1 MRWVAAALLSFVATQ
16 APEHPW
22 VTEWLKEF
30 AGGSRGAVIA
40 RMSKID
46 SLRVLEVDLDKLSE
60 NIPATLALPAD
71 QARRYAAAFAT
82 EAVFAKF
89 EQSQSAA
96 KLIEW
101 ACRQI
106 RRIQKP
112 GPYEQQWHLA
122 AFALLGGTADPN
134 AIETH
139 IGHVRLQFPNEQR
152 LLLQRGIAEELR
164 ASRFAFGKGTV
175 PFDLPKRLDEAAK
188 RFTEAAAVESTRGEA
203 LLRLGHVELS
213 RDRPDAA
220 LAALNTAEPALGDRD
235 LVYLVRLF
243 RGMAFERQNRLDQ
256 ARAAFES
263 ALAARPDT
271 QSASIA
277 LASVL
282 FRTSDRDRANTIVND
297 LLSRERQVNDPWW
310 VYPPGDFRLVDARMA
325 SLRQALK

>member
-1 MRWVAAALLSFVATQ
+1 MRWVAVALLSFVATQ
-16 APEHPW
+16 APERPW
-22 VTEWLKEF
+22 VAEWLKEF
-30 AGGSRGAVIA
+30 AGDSRGAVIA
-40 RMSKID
+40 RMEKID
-46 SLRVLEVDLDKLSE
+46 SLKVLEVDLDRLSE

-106 RRIQKP
+106 RRIQQP
-112 GPYEQQWHLA
+112 GPFEEQWHLA
-122 AFALLGGTADPN
+122 AFALLSGTADPN
-134 AIETH
+134 AIEA
-139 IGHVRLQFPNEQR
+139 HVAHMRLQFPSEPR
-152 LLLQRGIAEELR
+152 LKLERGIAEELR

-175 PFDLPKRLDEAAK
+175 PGDLAKRLDEAAK

-213 RDRPDAA
+213 RDRTDAA
-220 LAALNTAEPALGDRD
+220 LAAFNTAEASLADRD
-235 LVYLVRLF
+235 LVYLARLF

-263 ALAARPDT
+263 ALAVRPDT

-282 FRTSDRDRANTIVND
+282 FRTSDRDRASTIVND